1 MRYVFIMLLILSTTL
16 YAQEK
21 RTEHTYQLTD
31 KAAQPQATLEDVSWL
46 VGSWKGE
53 AFGSQMEEVWNP
65 PSAGSMVGMFKLYND
80 KGVSFY
86 ELLLIKEE
94 NNSLNLKVK
103 HFSADFVAWEEKK
116 DYINFP
122 LAKIEKDAIHFAGL
136 SFYRTDDDHFTG
148 YIVMKSSDGSIR
160 EEKLTYQRVVD

>member
-1 MRYVFIMLLILSTTL
+1 MRHLFFILLLYSFALS
-16 YAQEK
+16 AQQK

-31 KAAQPQATLEDVSWL
+31 KSVQPEATLADVSWL
-46 VGSWKGE
+46 VGSWQGE

-103 HFSADFVAWEEKK
+103 HFSADFVAWEEKQ

-136 SFYRTDDDHFTG
+136 SFYREDDDHFTG
-148 YIVMKSSDGSIR
+148 YIVMKTSDGSIR
-160 EEKLTYQRVVD
+160 EEKLVYRRAQE